1 MATMPS
7 SKSLL
12 TITNHMRHY
21 VQNNTIL
28 AIHRSGVR
36 RMQECTNFGQSQ
48 LLIENLSTQQDGVSD
63 PGSLFKFEYWTDN
76 MTIHQNIPH
85 I

>member
-1 MATMPS
+1 
-7 SKSLL
+7 
-12 TITNHMRHY
+12 
-21 VQNNTIL
+21 
-28 AIHRSGVR
+28 
-36 RMQECTNFGQSQ
+36 MQECTNFGQSQ